1 MGERHHWVQFTC
13 VARTPLHFHLNT
25 IGWRSGVPTG
35 ASPPLPAM
43 AVASALSGP
52 PCCPLVH
59 QNTGC
64 SVLKD
69 EVGAQAP
76 EPAWAPSEQGWP
88 AALRLPAAPARCK
101 GLANRIAS
109 V

>member
-1 MGERHHWVQFTC
+1 M
-13 VARTPLHFHLNT
+13 
-25 IGWRSGVPTG
+25 
-35 ASPPLPAM
+35 
-43 AVASALSGP
+43 ASALSGP

-69 EVGAQAP
+69 EVGAQAGK
-76 EPAWAPSEQGWP
+76 PASGVGQEVERGGCSVAGLQ
-88 AALRLPAAPARCK
+88 AAPRRCR
-101 GLANRIAS
+101 GMYRLCGW